1 MINIWFYN
9 VYSTICVWLICDFI
23 LFTAPYK
30 PVGDNRHLF
39 PGTWYLID
47 VDNKH
52 RRKYERKP
60 IQPAEDG
67 ADDEIIT
74 EVCSN

>member
-1 MINIWFYN
+1 MI
-9 VYSTICVWLICDFI
+9 S
-23 LFTAPYK
+23 APYK
-30 PVGDNRHLF
+30 PVGSTEHLF

-60 IQPAEDG
+60 PKLHLLAHPE
-67 ADDEIIT
+67 ASVVRNEVSII
-74 EVCSN
+74 VSHSCVGLDKQNF